1 MGCGTVRVDREEDNT
16 GMKTKLN
23 NQLRN
28 KEETHLG
35 QFQIHFPTVQNLGV
49 DAYID

>member
-1 MGCGTVRVDREEDNT
+1 MGCGTVRVDREGDNT
-16 GMKTKLN
+16 GMKKKID
-23 NQLRN
+23 QLKN

-49 DAYID
+49 DAYVD